1 VFYVHYNHILIW
13 INQEWSSTVSKTD
26 SAFLNPANSCLV
38 ETGSSPL
45 AALALS
51 HIFCRCYSLV
61 LNVEKHVIAV
71 IVGVIAVIVA
81 VIAVIVGVI
90 AVIVGVIAVIVAV
103 IVAVIAVIVAV
114 IAVIVGVIAV
124 IVGVIVLVF
133 LLVVR
138 TDSWCCMFL
147 LAAFSNCPKGMT
159 DATHVAT
166 HSFQICDAIY
176 ITSHKYV

>member
-1 VFYVHYNHILIW
+1 V
-13 INQEWSSTVSKTD
+13 
-26 SAFLNPANSCLV
+26 
-38 ETGSSPL
+38 
-45 AALALS
+45 LALS

-71 IVGVIAVIVA
+71 IAVVIADVIAVVVVVVIAA
-81 VIAVIVGVI
+81 VIAVVI
-90 AVIVGVIAVIVAV
+90 AVVIA
-103 IVAVIAVIVAV
+103 AVIAV
-114 IAVIVGVIAV
+114 
-124 IVGVIVLVF
+124 VF

-159 DATHVAT
+159 DATHVVT

>member
-1 VFYVHYNHILIW
+1 MFYVHYNHILIW

-81 VIAVIVGVI
+81 VI
-90 AVIVGVIAVIVAV
+90 
-103 IVAVIAVIVAV
+103 
-114 IAVIVGVIAV
+114 
-124 IVGVIVLVF
+124 VLVF

>member
-1 VFYVHYNHILIW
+1 MFYVHYNHILIW
-13 INQEWSSTVSKTD
+13 INQEWSLTVSKTD

-71 IVGVIAVIVA
+71 IVGVIAVI
-81 VIAVIVGVI
+81 AVIVGVI
-90 AVIVGVIAVIVAV
+90 AVIVD
-103 IVAVIAVIVAV
+103 
-114 IAVIVGVIAV
+114 
-124 IVGVIVLVF
+124 VIVLVF